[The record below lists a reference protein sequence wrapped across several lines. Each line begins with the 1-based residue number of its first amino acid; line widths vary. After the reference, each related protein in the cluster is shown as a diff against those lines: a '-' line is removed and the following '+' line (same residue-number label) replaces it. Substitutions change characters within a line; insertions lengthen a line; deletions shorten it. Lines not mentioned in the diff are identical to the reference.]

1 MKFWD
6 SSAVVPFLV
15 QDQMTRSLYNI
26 YKQDIKMLVWWGT
39 EIECVSAISRLER
52 EKKLSLNS
60 ATEALS
66 RLKELRAEWY
76 EIQPVDALRET
87 AKRMLRVH
95 VLCAT
100 DSLQLAAAL
109 IASENKPST
118 LDFACLDNRLA
129 VAAQKEGF
137 NVIRV

>member
-6 SSAVVPFLV
+6 SSAIVPFLV

-26 YKQDIKMLVWWGT
+26 YQQDIKMVVWWGA

-95 VLCAT
+95 VLCAA

-129 VAAQKEGF
+129 AAAQKEGF

>member
-6 SSAVVPFLV
+6 SSAIVPFLV
-15 QDQMTRSLYNI
+15 RDQMTRSLYNI
-26 YKQDIKMLVWWGT
+26 YQQDIKIVVWWGT

-95 VLCAT
+95 VLCAA

-129 VAAQKEGF
+129 AAAQKEGF
-137 NVIRV
+137 NVIHV